1 MQLVLKTYNMEMLA
15 HVQWGCDTG
24 RWRRVLF
31 IDSLQLGRESPA
43 PETVLFVGQSE
54 PLLLVITQCLQL
66 FE

>member
-31 IDSLQLGRESPA
+31 IASLQLGRESPA
-43 PETVLFVGQSE
+43 PETVVFVGQL
-54 PLLLVITQCLQL
+54 LLLVITQCLQ
-66 FE
+66 FSE